1 MEEAATVACLFLFH
15 VAAMVKAYRDQVLEL
30 GVVIYVHDPNSCR
43 QRPKDTQ
50 SETLLSDT
58 EKI

>member
-1 MEEAATVACLFLFH
+1 MKEATSVACLFLFH

-43 QRPKDTQ
+43 QRHKDTPF
-50 SETLLSDT
+50 ETLLSDT
-58 EKI
+58 ERI